1 MEQVLNIKKFNKIGV
16 LTSGGD
22 APGMNAAI
30 RAVVRTALRHGI
42 AVMGVQRGYHGLWM
56 GEIVD
61 LDSRSVSEKL
71 QRGGTFLMTARSTT
85 FNSPEG
91 VKKAYAMAKVFNL
104 DALVVIGGDGSF
116 RGARDLAHAGLPVV
130 CIPGTIDNDIA
141 SSDYTIGYDTAMN
154 TAMQAID
161 KIKDTA
167 AAHERCS
174 VVEVMGRSAGYIAL
188 NVGIATGA
196 EVILL
201 PEIPFDFAKD
211 VVKRLLECR
220 NKGKHHYVVIVAEG
234 AGDATEIAHQIKEAT
249 GIESNATTLGYVQRG
264 GSPTLRDRVMA
275 SKMGFCAVDCLVQG
289 RTNRVIVMQGKEVT
303 DLDIDEALAMKK
315 TISPEEYEQAKIIA
329 L

>member
-1 MEQVLNIKKFNKIGV
+1 MEELLEKKEFKKIGV

-30 RAVVRTALRHGI
+30 RAVVRTAIGNGLS
-42 AVMGVQRGYHGLWM
+42 VLGVQRGYHGLWK
-56 GEIVD
+56 GDITE
-61 LDSRSVSEKL
+61 LNSRSVSEKL

-85 FNSPEG
+85 FNTPEG
-91 VKKAYAMAKVFNL
+91 VKKAAEMAKVFNM

-116 RGARDLAHAGLPVV
+116 RGARDLAHAGLPVIG
-130 CIPGTIDNDIA
+130 IPGTIDNDIA

-154 TAMQAID
+154 TAMEAID

-174 VVEVMGRSAGYIAL
+174 VVEVMGRKAGYIAL

-201 PEIPFDFAKD
+201 PEIPFDFGKD

-234 AGDATEIAHQIKEAT
+234 AGDAQEIAKQIKDAT

-264 GSPTLRDRVMA
+264 GSPTLRDRLMA
-275 SKMGFCAVDCLVQG
+275 SRMGHTAVECLLQG
-289 RTNRVIVMQGKEVT
+289 RYNRIVVMKGNT
-303 DLDIDEALAMKK
+303 ISDLDIDEAVSMTK
-315 TISPEEYEQAKIIA
+315 TISAEEYEQAKIIA